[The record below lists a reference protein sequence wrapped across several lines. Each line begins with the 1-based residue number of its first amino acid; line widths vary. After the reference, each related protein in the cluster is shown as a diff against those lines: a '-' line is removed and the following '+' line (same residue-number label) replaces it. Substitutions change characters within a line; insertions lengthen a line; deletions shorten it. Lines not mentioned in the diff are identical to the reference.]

1 MGKSQVLQ
9 IKDHKVKVI
18 TMDISVDIFK
28 HNKINYDWR
37 TLYVGLKM
45 DVIKI
50 NDITNYA
57 VEFLANHH
65 EINNPSIIQLA
76 WGGEDIDY
84 ECLLEN
90 ILNDSNNKELN
101 LDSDVWEIEKRKWRF
116 GILAYLNIKHQDDY
130 EELLNKIAE
139 VYADFNYPE
148 DMDSFINYLTPQDNT
163 NPSLYSKEENI
174 TRLINLFYDFLN
186 KEHRCLQNDNIF

>member
-28 HNKINYDWR
+28 HNKINYDWG

-57 VEFLANHH
+57 VEFLANHQ

-84 ECLLEN
+84 VCLLEN
-90 ILNDSNNKELN
+90 ILNDSNIKELN

-116 GILAYLNIKHQDDY
+116 GILTYLNIKHQDDY